1 MNCRQKREKG
11 GGEKDLSQG
20 VKFDNSFPHE
30 KSFVFSNANKKRK
43 F

>member
-11 GGEKDLSQG
+11 GGERKDLSQG

-30 KSFVFSNANKKRK
+30 KSFVFSNANKKT
-43 F
+43 